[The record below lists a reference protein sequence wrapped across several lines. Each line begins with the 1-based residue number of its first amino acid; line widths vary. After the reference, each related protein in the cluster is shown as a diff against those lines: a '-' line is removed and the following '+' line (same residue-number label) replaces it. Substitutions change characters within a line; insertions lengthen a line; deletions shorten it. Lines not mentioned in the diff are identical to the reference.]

1 MIFGIGTDI
10 LEIDRIKNLSSVHK
24 FAKKILSQNELDI
37 FNSLKKSQRIIF
49 LSKQFAGKE
58 AVSKALGVGI
68 GQEVSLK
75 NIEILRDERG
85 KPIFNAKNELSS
97 YMSNLGIIKTHVS
110 LSDERKYVIAMVVLE
125 TWTI

>member
-85 KPIFNAKNELSS
+85 KPIFNAKNDLSS

>member
-10 LEIDRIKNLSSVHK
+10 LEIDRIKNLNSVRK

-68 GQEVSLK
+68 GQEVNLK

-110 LSDERKYVIAMVVLE
+110 LSDESKYVIAMVVLE
-125 TWTI
+125 TWII